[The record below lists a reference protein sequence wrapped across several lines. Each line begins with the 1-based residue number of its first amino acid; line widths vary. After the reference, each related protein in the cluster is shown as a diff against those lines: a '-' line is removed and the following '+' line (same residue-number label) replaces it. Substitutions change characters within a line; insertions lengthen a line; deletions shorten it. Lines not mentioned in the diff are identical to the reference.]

1 MEKREALFLT
11 IDVGT
16 TAVKVCAVTKDF
28 EILTHKTMEY
38 QLHTEGK
45 MVTIPAQEYWKYVKM
60 GILAVM
66 KNCEGKHIE
75 GITITTQ
82 GETMIPVDD
91 KGDPL
96 YDAVV
101 WLDGRAGKQAEKINQ
116 LVSPVEFYQKTG
128 VPECNELCPV
138 SKLLW
143 FMEEERKVY
152 QKARYFLLLEDY
164 IIFKLTGRAVTEKS
178 LLSTTGYFDIVE
190 DKIWDKILDKIG
202 FDVNKIPPAMDCG
215 EIVAEVSEDVAGELG
230 FDKNTVVVTG
240 AMDQVCGAIG
250 AGNSIPGMLTE
261 TTGTALCI
269 GKTIEKTPINTDYPI
284 PVYRHYRKDLQ
295 LLLPVC
301 MTAGMALKWF
311 KDTFCEKEIEEAER
325 TGEEVYDLLN
335 HLAEESQPLSGGII
349 MLPYLAGSLQPYQE
363 PEFRGGFLGVG
374 LESRKCDF
382 VRALMEGVSFMLK
395 ENLLLLEQLGGSKSD
410 YLVSMGGGSRSD
422 IWCQIK
428 ANVTGL
434 QVRTLKESETA
445 SVGAAMLC
453 SLGLSRLKSLQETG
467 TDADF
472 KKIYE
477 VQQEELEQYQDGYE
491 RYSSYLSRM
500 IG

>member
-45 MVTIPAQEYWKYVKM
+45 MVTIPAQEYWKYVKI

-91 KGDPL
+91 KGNPL

-178 LLSTTGYFDIVE
+178 LLSTTGYFNIVE

-311 KDTFCEKEIEEAER
+311 KDTFCEKEIEEAKQ

-472 KKIYE
+472 KEIYE
-477 VQQEELEQYQDGYE
+477 VQQGELEQYWDGYE
-491 RYSSYLSRM
+491 RYSSYLSRL

>member
-1 MEKREALFLT
+1 
-11 IDVGT
+11 
-16 TAVKVCAVTKDF
+16 
-28 EILTHKTMEY
+28 
-38 QLHTEGK
+38 
-45 MVTIPAQEYWKYVKM
+45 
-60 GILAVM
+60 
-66 KNCEGKHIE
+66 
-75 GITITTQ
+75 
-82 GETMIPVDD
+82 
-91 KGDPL
+91 
-96 YDAVV
+96 
-101 WLDGRAGKQAEKINQ
+101 
-116 LVSPVEFYQKTG
+116 
-128 VPECNELCPV
+128 
-138 SKLLW
+138 
-143 FMEEERKVY
+143 
-152 QKARYFLLLEDY
+152 
-164 IIFKLTGRAVTEKS
+164 
-178 LLSTTGYFDIVE
+178 
-190 DKIWDKILDKIG
+190 
-202 FDVNKIPPAMDCG
+202 
-215 EIVAEVSEDVAGELG
+215 
-230 FDKNTVVVTG
+230 
-240 AMDQVCGAIG
+240 
-250 AGNSIPGMLTE
+250 
-261 TTGTALCI
+261 
-269 GKTIEKTPINTDYPI
+269 
-284 PVYRHYRKDLQ
+284 
-295 LLLPVC
+295 
-301 MTAGMALKWF
+301 
-311 KDTFCEKEIEEAER
+311 
-325 TGEEVYDLLN
+325 
-335 HLAEESQPLSGGII
+335 